1 MREPTVRGAE
11 ADDGVACEGDDGQK
25 SEEPACWKDE
35 VAEILDGWKDEV
47 AEVLDGWEEDG
58 TEDLDGWK
66 EDVADGREESMP
78 LFILRRSHGR
88 STSLSAFLRELYTV
102 CSLSR

>member
-11 ADDGVACEGDDGQK
+11 AEADDGAVCEGDDGRK

-35 VAEILDGWKDEV
+35 VAEVLDEWKEDGTEVLDGWKD
-47 AEVLDGWEEDG
+47 
-58 TEDLDGWK
+58 
-66 EDVADGREESMP
+66 DVADGREESMP

>member
-11 ADDGVACEGDDGQK
+11 AEADDGAVCEGDDGRK

-35 VAEILDGWKDEV
+35 VAEVLDGWKD
-47 AEVLDGWEEDG
+47 
-58 TEDLDGWK
+58 
-66 EDVADGREESMP
+66 DVADGREESMP